1 MAYEEILYS
10 VREHIATI
18 SINRPAARNGYT
30 LTIAAELAD
39 AFTEADRDPQV
50 RAIILTGE
58 GTDFCVGMDLSGG
71 TPGGDVD
78 DEWLEPAGQ
87 CSRRIFE
94 STKPVIAAI
103 RGAAVGAGST
113 IILPADYRI
122 AATDSRFGYVFTRRG
137 FFPEGASAWHLP
149 RVVGMGRAMDW
160 MLSGRVFPAAE
171 ALAGGLVHEVVE
183 PDQVLPAAEAYA
195 RELIE
200 HTAPVSVA
208 VTRQMLLR
216 LSAFDSPY
224 PAHALDSKLIGG
236 LAGSADALE
245 GVTAFLQRR
254 RPDFPGR
261 VPADIPAFVP
271 WRGIDDAAASSE
283 SRQPR

>member
-10 VREHIATI
+10 VRDHIATI
-18 SINRPAARNGYT
+18 SMNRPGARNGYT

-39 AFTEADRDPQV
+39 AFTEADRDPAV

-71 TPGGDVD
+71 TPGVDID

-94 STKPVIAAI
+94 CTKPVIAAI

-171 ALAGGLVHEVVE
+171 ALAGGLVHQVVE
-183 PDQVLPAAEAYA
+183 PDEVLPAAEAYA
-195 RELIE
+195 RELIA

-236 LAGSADALE
+236 LADSADAIE

-254 RPDFPGR
+254 SPEFPGR

-271 WRGIDDAAASSE
+271 WHGIDDAAVVSPGD
-283 SRQPR
+283 RR